1 MNEELKRWI
10 QESKKE
16 VKSLKK
22 IKIRLVKNHPV
33 NARSVVKKLLNMF
46 VLNVRN
52 LYVNL
57 VILKLLVFVK
67 NVYLQVFLINGMVL
81 VLIGK
86 SN

>member
-57 VILKLLVFVK
+57 VILKLLVFAK
-67 NVYLQVFLINGMVL
+67 NVYLLVFLINGMVL